1 MDRLIYTA
9 VSGMN
14 ASMQRER
21 MIASN
26 MANAQTIGFRAETMQ
41 FTPQTLVSPLTTP
54 TEGEDIELR
63 SMTSGMVKGASMKA
77 GSLSQTGRELDV
89 AMAGDALLT
98 VQAPD
103 GGEAYTRRGDLSI
116 SASGLMQNG
125 DGLPVMGENGPI
137 TVPLGS
143 HISIAPDGSVMA
155 SDPQTPDQPP
165 VRIERLKLANGRGS
179 QIEKDL
185 TGLFRV
191 PAGAS
196 GFGVLPLD
204 EDARVMTGTLEQ
216 SNVNPTEV
224 LVEMVESQRLY
235 DMRTK
240 LVATAKQLDESGAQ
254 LMKIT

>member
-14 ASMQRER
+14 ASMQRQR

-41 FTPQTLVSPLTTP
+41 FSPQTLTTP
-54 TEGEDIELR
+54 EGGAELEAR
-63 SMTSGMVKGASMKA
+63 AMTSGMVKGAMMTA
-77 GSLSQTGRELDV
+77 GSLTQTGRELDL
-89 AMAGDALLT
+89 AMSGDAMMT

-103 GGEAYTRRGDLSI
+103 GGEAYTRRGDLSV
-116 SASGLMQNG
+116 SATGLLQNG
-125 DGLPVMGENGPI
+125 EGLPVMGENGPI

-143 HISIAPDGSVMA
+143 HVSIAPDGAVMT
-155 SDPQTPDQPP
+155 SSPQNPDQPP
-165 VRIERLKLANGRGS
+165 VKIERLKLTNWRGS

-191 PAGAS
+191 PDGK
-196 GFGVLPLD
+196 GGNGVLPFD
-204 EDARVMTGTLEQ
+204 EDARVMTGALEQ
-216 SNVNPTEV
+216 SNVNPSDV
-224 LVEMVESQRLY
+224 LVEMVEAQRLY

-240 LVATAKQLDESGAQ
+240 LVATAKELDERGVQ
-254 LMKIT
+254 LMRINT